1 MANYRR
7 AGISHVFDNLR
18 KGCYDAAER
27 RMVASLPAA
36 ADDIHSF
43 VREKM
48 AELGKSDMTGNYI
61 NGWGIA
67 VYRDGVLV
75 ACATTND
82 IEGASPMRMT
92 LIKGEKFAK
101 GKKRYDGGVQERWFT
116 ASTGKHS
123 IWAEDEVV
131 RWLQSNA
138 PRVSKNKPSLA
149 YRIVTVVEYS
159 KLLGGDKVL
168 LSLADRIESKN
179 GTIKEFR
186 FA

>member
-18 KGCYDAAER
+18 KRCYDAAER

-36 ADDIHSF
+36 ADDIHTF

-48 AELGKSDMTGNYI
+48 AELEKSDMTGNYI

-92 LIKGEKFAK
+92 LVKGEKFAK
-101 GKKRYDGGVQERWFT
+101 GEKRYDGEIQERWFT
-116 ASTGKHS
+116 ASTGKRS

-138 PRVSKNKPSLA
+138 PLA

-179 GTIKEFR
+179 GTIKEFK

>member
-18 KGCYDAAER
+18 KRCYDAAER

-75 ACATTND
+75 ACATTTRP
-82 IEGASPMRMT
+82 ICGSA
-92 LIKGEKFAK
+92 L
-101 GKKRYDGGVQERWFT
+101 T
-116 ASTGKHS
+116 A
-123 IWAEDEVV
+123 
-131 RWLQSNA
+131 L
-138 PRVSKNKPSLA
+138 
-149 YRIVTVVEYS
+149 
-159 KLLGGDKVL
+159 
-168 LSLADRIESKN
+168 
-179 GTIKEFR
+179 
-186 FA
+186 